1 MSYRNDAFYNLKDNN
16 GMSGPYMGANH
27 ASNARFVYPSD
38 RIRFLGAA
46 EQLVD
51 KDADIS
57 GYKIQRGYIRGL
69 QQPGV
74 NGGSFQPLKCS
85 FQFNP
90 QQITQVVTMREDVYL
105 PIMQDPVQFTQPFA
119 AMTNFNFD
127 LLFDRSREV
136 EGAVSF
142 TDDGGVS
149 QDPFVAADRD
159 NIDYKRDVR
168 DIGAMADLQV
178 LYSIIGQGF
187 SKETLAFQASRLKQA
202 GIAQLNKDGGTD
214 PSDPNATNAGNID
227 SRVSAYINESN
238 IGNSAFLIPNPVRVI
253 FSSMFMVDG
262 FITGTT
268 VDFLKFSTK
277 MVPLQIRVGLTMN
290 AMYIGFAREKTFLTE
305 QLDQQA
311 AQLKEQAAQD
321 AAATVELQKAA
332 DDILDSFGYTLR
344 WRHIGN
350 PNNKPYKDYE
360 FEGLLNGEPTTTGDY
375 IPIYQWAFENG
386 ERKNAIE
393 VWARAISFG
402 FIPKK
407 NNSSTPKVSDFIK
420 DHQISY
426 KWWFTVW
433 GPTDQTN
440 ANKIRAAKGSG
451 YNNKIVGNYAG
462 AQSSTS
468 GWTEWNQYLEDGTTS
483 LKNGSG
489 NRLKHTY
496 PSNTVYTSASAA
508 GVYYATKLS
517 VEVTVTS
524 TTTNGTS
531 ITKTGTADVWK
542 VLAAADYSYSQFK
555 LNWGSTGS
563 RPIVGGNNFS

>member
-1 MSYRNDAFYNLKDNN
+1 MSYRNDSFYNLKDNN

-46 EQLVD
+46 EQLVN
-51 KDADIS
+51 KDANIS

-74 NGGSFQPLKCS
+74 TGGSFQPLKCS

-142 TDDGGVS
+142 TDEGGVY
-149 QDPFVAADRD
+149 QDPSTGTKADRTSPFTAADRD

-202 GIAQLNKDGGTD
+202 GITQLNKDGGTD

-227 SRVSAYINESN
+227 SRVAAYINDSN

-311 AQLKEQAAQD
+311 ADLKEQAAQD
-321 AAATVELQKAA
+321 AAAGEELQKAA
-332 DDILDSFGYTLR
+332 EVVLSQLEYACM
-344 WRHIGN
+344 HSGN
-350 PNNKPYKDYE
+350 NAYEEIYKY
-360 FEGLLNGEPTTTGDY
+360 
-375 IPIYQWAFENG
+375 AFEDG
-386 ERKNAIE
+386 QSKSDSGFGRTITVELKPKDTKDLPTA
-393 VWARAISFG
+393 ATFTSDHTISL
-402 FIPKK
+402 
-407 NNSSTPKVSDFIK
+407 
-420 DHQISY
+420 

-433 GPTDQTN
+433 ASPDQATAAKVRN
-440 ANKIRAAKGSG
+440 AKGSG
-451 YNNKIVGNYAG
+451 YDSSKVGAYTGDANSSSGWEDWKTRFLTPDVEYIG
-462 AQSSTS
+462 ANEPRVSNSASGRYKHSTS
-468 GWTEWNQYLEDGTTS
+468 DTIYTTARA
-483 LKNGSG
+483 K
-489 NRLKHTY
+489 Y
-496 PSNTVYTSASAA
+496 YT
-508 GVYYATKLS
+508 TKFNIQ
-517 VEVTVTS
+517 VTVTTNS
-524 TTTNGTS
+524 SGNAVEKNATGEIWQVLPGTTGGHS
-531 ITKTGTADVWK
+531 
-542 VLAAADYSYSQFK
+542 VLK
-555 LNWGSTGS
+555 LDWGSTGT
-563 RPIVGGNNFS
+563 RAVPGQPIRS